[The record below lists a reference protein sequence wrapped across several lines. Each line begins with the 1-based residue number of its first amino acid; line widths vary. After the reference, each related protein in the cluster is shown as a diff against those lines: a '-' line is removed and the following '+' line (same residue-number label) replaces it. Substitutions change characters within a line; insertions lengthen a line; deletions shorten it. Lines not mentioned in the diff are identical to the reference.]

1 VALAVTRA
9 VFSMARRMDA
19 SLQPAP
25 AWTSAESSSTTPP
38 HALGEAIEVP
48 RVRARGRARGR
59 VRVRVRVRG
68 RGRITVRVRGAVL
81 HIREMYGRSTGDL
94 REISRCRS
102 SAAGLARSSWARAR
116 SRRRAPRRSR

>member
-1 VALAVTRA
+1 LAVTRA

-94 REISRCRS
+94 EVPFISCRPCKVQLGTG
-102 SAAGLARSSWARAR
+102 AIAPPGAETLTL
-116 SRRRAPRRSR
+116 RAPG